1 MQTLRQ
7 PGKGREG
14 EQPDQ
19 NLVRI
24 SQRSQMG
31 PRLQTWGGEIAV
43 SRFSFSF
50 PFPRQR
56 TTVGQYF
63 DLLTSSAQQQQRSS
77 CAATAAAAEAEAELE
92 LYRYYISSRRV

>member
-63 DLLTSSAQQQQRSS
+63 DLLTRSAQQQQQKQKLSWKS
-77 CAATAAAAEAEAELE
+77 LDFSYLLPFVQVCEMT
-92 LYRYYISSRRV
+92 